1 MNNNTYSK
9 QRAQNLSQLEEKYN
23 TTLEEYLEYYETYLM
38 YKSKHVNNEP
48 ELADNEY
55 KQNVLD
61 TNNKLL
67 EIIKEIYDSIE
78 KSDKKFSSTASKNK
92 TKREFILKN
101 QQTLLEQR
109 KMILENKTDLLTK
122 DAKIRQISHIYK
134 TQNKRFTGIMILDI
148 IIGLL
153 LFILLGY
160 AISGVQHMRKTFGY
174 GMQGYGAGYGIPG
187 YGMGAAGYGGMGY

>member
-9 QRAQNLSQLEEKYN
+9 QRAQNLAQLEEKYN
-23 TTLEEYLEYYETYLM
+23 KTLEEYLEYYETYLM

-48 ELADNEY
+48 ELAENEY

-67 EIIKEIYDSIE
+67 EIIKDIYDSIE
-78 KSDKKFSSTASKNK
+78 ESDKKYSSTKSKNK
-92 TKREFILKN
+92 AKRDFILKN

-109 KMILENKTDLLTK
+109 KMILENKTDLITK
-122 DAKIRQISHIYK
+122 EAKIKQISQIYK

-160 AISGVQHMRKTFGY
+160 AISGVQYMRKTFGMF
-174 GMQGYGAGYGIPG
+174 GMPG
-187 YGMGAAGYGGMGY
+187 YGMPGYGMPGYGMPGYGGMGY